1 MGNRTVRFKIRG
13 DRFIWLMVIFFCM
26 ISLTVVYSSSS
37 SLAIRNDT
45 TPFNVTIKQFIS
57 FVIGYAGLFICYL
70 IPLKLWRK
78 FSYLMLLLAGLFLI
92 AAIVTPDPRH
102 IIIGNR
108 TLPLQPSEL
117 AKVAAVLYLGRILE
131 ISRMD
136 TFKEYMLRVLIPLG
150 GLCALTLMGS
160 VSATLIILLVSGTI
174 LVCSGI
180 KWSYLGYTALI
191 CIVAGGIA
199 VGIFY
204 TTDGKVFDRIGTAIS
219 RVERHLISEEEAI
232 ATMSPEELKDY
243 NDKKEQSRHAREAIQ
258 LGGIT
263 GRGPGNGLK
272 KFVLPNAYDDYV
284 FATIVEETGLM
295 GATVIMIL
303 YVVFFSRCIAI
314 AKMCS
319 KTFTTVTVLGLGLLI
334 VLQAFLHICVNVG
347 LLPVTGQTLPL
358 ISNGGTS
365 IVILSCA
372 VGIILSVNRTIEV
385 TEEKGKITARQQ
397 EEEKNREEERIRM
410 EMKKIG

>member
-1 MGNRTVRFKIRG
+1 MEKTGKLKIRG

-26 ISLTVVYSSSS
+26 ISVAVIYSSSS
-37 SLAIRNDT
+37 SLALRNDT
-45 TPFNVTIKQFIS
+45 TPFNVMMKQFIS
-57 FVIGYAGLFICYL
+57 FVIGYAGLFVCYC

-78 FSYLMLLLAGLFLI
+78 FSYLLMVLAAALLI
-92 AAIVTPDPRH
+92 AALVTPDPRH
-102 IIIGNR
+102 IVIGRR
-108 TLPLQPSEL
+108 TLPFQPSEL
-117 AKVAAVLYLGRILE
+117 AKVATVLYLGRIIE

-136 TFKEYMLRVLIPLG
+136 TFREYLLRVLVPLG
-150 GLCALTLMGS
+150 SICVLTLMGS
-160 VSATLIILLVSGTI
+160 VSATLIILIVAGAI
-174 LVCSGI
+174 LLCSGI
-180 KWSYLGYTALI
+180 RWSYLGYTALI
-191 CIVAGGIA
+191 CIAAGGIA
-199 VGIFY
+199 VGTYYISG
-204 TTDGKVFDRIGTAIS
+204 GKVFDRIGTAVS
-219 RVERHLISEEEAI
+219 RVERHLISEEEAVR
-232 ATMSPEELKDY
+232 TMSPEELKDY
-243 NDKKEQSRHAREAIQ
+243 NDKKEQARHAEEAIQ

-284 FATIVEETGLM
+284 FATIVEETGLI
-295 GATVIMIL
+295 GAVTLMIL
-303 YVVFFSRCIAI
+303 YVVFFYRCLVI

-319 KTFTTVTVLGLGLLI
+319 RTFTTVTVLGLGLLI

-358 ISNGGTS
+358 ISNGGSS

-385 TEEKGKITARQQ
+385 TEEKGRITAKQQ
-397 EEEKNREEERIRM
+397 EEERAREEERIAR